1 MTLKRR
7 WRCGCE
13 PTLENPAFSGN
24 GPCCD
29 VCNNT
34 APCAWVIQSACRHAT
49 ASGEFYLDRCT
60 ALIKEM
66 GNCEWTSRWAF
77 PCNIGGSND
86 LGWCESGDPY
96 FDRPMVLAY
105 CSSGKRP
112 ACVAGTITPT
122 VDQCDDIPFDGGGL
136 SNCCTWPE
144 FLREIGCDKGFVKWR
159 LTATSSTTA
168 TLLCTTRD
176 GGMGLF
182 TCDDW
187 SCTEES
193 TFLLIDRTDE
203 LQGIPHALCVAPADR
218 EPTLVCEDMDS
229 QCACCDYDFQV
240 GTLYITISAC
250 PGFTGYHEVLVERTC
265 EDPGYCGVTWP
276 SPAPCCVFVGTLTAT
291 VNGCDK
297 QILLITWCDGS
308 AYQQEVYCYND
319 NTLCYETQG
328 MSMISLFECRCNG
341 PYIEATFPE
350 LDCCCPDDPPLETCL
365 CDDAIPATLTADVQG
380 SEGGGSLC
388 VFSITNTGT
397 IGECPLSGPEINT
410 WTGTATC
417 GGVTYEF
424 AMTIDDDCTSE
435 CTVSA
440 TISVDGTPNPYQS
453 DSGVCDPFEYT
464 FTFDNFTVVVTA

>member
-13 PTLENPAFSGN
+13 PTLENPALYGN

-193 TFLLIDRTDE
+193 TFLLVDRTDE

-229 QCACCDYDFQV
+229 QCACCDYDFTT
-240 GTLYITISAC
+240 GTLFITITAC
-250 PGFTGYHEVLVERTC
+250 PGFTGYHEVVITRICDAGGL
-265 EDPGYCGVTWP
+265 PCGVTYP
-276 SPAPCCVFVGTLTAT
+276 TPAPCCVFGGSLTAT
-291 VNGCDK
+291 ANGCEK
-297 QILLITWCDGS
+297 QIYLLTWCDGS
-308 AYQQEVYCYND
+308 TYQQEVYCEVD
-319 NTLCYETQG
+319 GCYVSQG
-328 MSMISLFECRCNG
+328 MSTINLYECRCSG
-341 PYIEATFPE
+341 PYIDATLPP
-350 LDCCCPDDPPLETCL
+350 LDCCCPDEPPSC
-365 CDDAIPATLTADVQG
+365 CDYA
-380 SEGGGSLC
+380 SLP
-388 VFSITNTGT
+388 STGT
-397 IGECPLSGPEINT
+397 ISDGTNTYTLTKGTTAGGDTTYTNAGPIT
-410 WTGTATC
+410 LC
-417 GGVTYEF
+417 GFE
-424 AMTIDDDCTSE
+424 
-435 CTVSA
+435 SA
-440 TISVDGTPNPYQS
+440 AISVTCIDG
-453 DSGVCDPFEYT
+453 VW
-464 FTFDNFTVVVTA
+464 TFDGAEMPCVGTMTWDGDCGAIILTFDCFGCTITVTI